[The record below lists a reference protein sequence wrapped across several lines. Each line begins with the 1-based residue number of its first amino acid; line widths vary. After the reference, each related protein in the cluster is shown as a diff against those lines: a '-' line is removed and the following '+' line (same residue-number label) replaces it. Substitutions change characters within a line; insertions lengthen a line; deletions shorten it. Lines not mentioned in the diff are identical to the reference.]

1 MKRILLG
8 LFLIA
13 SLFLPAANLS
23 QKLVRLEVINKSG
36 ANVYIELEG
45 EGTGS
50 FYYLTVPD
58 DTTKTFSLLADYY
71 KRKTWT
77 CDRFRYNSRL
87 NLNSNSRLAFVDK
100 CSSYPPIL
108 VYQISDKPDNSNPV
122 VMRSPRGE
130 RSMEKVPYFSLFVY
144 IRGMKACT
152 VYGMRFGCVFVNP
165 QRYRY
170 RY

>member
-1 MKRILLG
+1 MKRILLS

-13 SLFLPAANLS
+13 SFILPAANLS

-36 ANVYIELEG
+36 ATVYIELEG

-58 DTTKTFSLLADYY
+58 ASTKTFSLMADYY

-87 NLNSNSRLAFVDK
+87 NLNSNSRLAFV
-100 CSSYPPIL
+100 
-108 VYQISDKPDNSNPV
+108 
-122 VMRSPRGE
+122 
-130 RSMEKVPYFSLFVY
+130 EK
-144 IRGMKACT
+144 
-152 VYGMRFGCVFVNP
+152 
-165 QRYRY
+165 
-170 RY
+170 

>member
-1 MKRILLG
+1 MKRILLS

-13 SLFLPAANLS
+13 SFLLPAANLS
-23 QKLVRLEVINKSG
+23 QKVVRLEVINKSG

-50 FYYLTVPD
+50 FYYLTVTD
-58 DTTKTFSLLADYY
+58 ATTKTFSLLADYY

-87 NLNSNSRLAFVDK
+87 NLNSNTRLAFVDK
-100 CSSYPPIL
+100 CSSYPPVL
-108 VYQISDKPDNSNPV
+108 VYQISDKVERSNLV

-130 RSMEKVPYFSLFVY
+130 RTMEKVPYFNLFVY
-144 IRGMKACT
+144 IRNMRACNIS
-152 VYGMRFGCVFVNP
+152 GRRADCVFVNP
-165 QRYRY
+165 QRFRFRY
-170 RY
+170 